1 MIVTSLRRGDR
12 LNVVML
18 SQVVLV
24 VLSVR
29 VRLLL
34 VLITAYIYRLELV
47 GILLISQS
55 LSTILMKGGPHTNV
69 ISSPPSIDILTI

>member
-24 VLSVR
+24 VLSVC

-47 GILLISQS
+47 GILFISQS
-55 LSTILMKGGPHTNV
+55 LSTILMKGGAFI
-69 ISSPPSIDILTI
+69 ISGAFTEA